1 MVGHAGGVGGIVS
14 APQCDYVIGM
24 GRGNTA
30 GLKWRCPVPE
40 MMVDTRQM
48 FFTSGHFPVDLVLLA
63 LVAAFLVLRLRSV
76 LGKKVGLQAPP
87 LPIVPRPDMLA
98 RVVDAP
104 VEAPEPAS
112 VACEVPGPGTR
123 VGQLLQALTQQ
134 DASFSPQPFLANVS
148 TVFPQVVMAYAD
160 GNRSVLQ
167 TYLVPAV
174 YEIFDNAIKARDE
187 AGEKQ
192 RTEIKSL
199 RSLAIE
205 DVRLN
210 TREGVSTAMVDVRI
224 VSDQISLVLDREG
237 QPVTGTDAV
246 TEFSDLWTFERV
258 MGESSNGW
266 RLAAARSA

>member
-1 MVGHAGGVGGIVS
+1 
-14 APQCDYVIGM
+14 
-24 GRGNTA
+24 
-30 GLKWRCPVPE
+30 
-40 MMVDTRQM
+40 M
-48 FFTSGHFPVDLVLLA
+48 FFTSGHFPVDLVILA

-104 VEAPEPAS
+104 VEAAEPVT
-112 VACEVPGPGTR
+112 VAYDIPAPGTR
-123 VGQLLQALTQQ
+123 VGQLLQALSQQ
-134 DASFSPQPFLANVS
+134 DASFAPQPFLANVRA
-148 TVFPQVVMAYAD
+148 VFPQVVMAYAE

-174 YEIFDNAIKARDE
+174 YEIFDGAITARDE

-192 RTEIKSL
+192 RTEIKAL

-210 TREGVSTAMVDVRI
+210 TQNGVSTAAIDVRI
-224 VSDQISLVLDREG
+224 VSDQISLVLDRED

-246 TEFSDLWTFERV
+246 TEFSDLWTFQRV
-258 MGESSNGW
+258 MGGSGDGW